1 MKKGILIILL
11 IFIVPYIIV
20 NVIMK
25 KPIEKIYDLKTDITI
40 RVKRTKKNIIEVI
53 PLEEYVVGVLAGE
66 MPISFHVEALKAQ
79 AIAARTYALKRIEYN
94 KKNTYDVVDTV
105 DHQVYLD
112 LDYLKVAWKDKY
124 IENINKLRKAVFET
138 KDEVLVY
145 NGKIIDALY
154 FSTSNGYTENSEN
167 VFSFEVPYLRSV
179 ESNWDRTT
187 SPAFNSTKQITL
199 DEFYNKL
206 GLPYSENFD
215 FKVLSRAETN
225 RILTLSVNG
234 KVFNARELYV
244 KLGLR
249 STDFEI
255 EKKGNILT
263 FFTKGYGHGVGMSQ
277 YGANGMAKE
286 GYNYKEILL
295 HYYYGVEIKKIK

>member
-1 MKKGILIILL
+1 M
-11 IFIVPYIIV
+11 
-20 NVIMK
+20 
-25 KPIEKIYDLKTDITI
+25 
-40 RVKRTKKNIIEVI
+40 
-53 PLEEYVVGVLAGE
+53 
-66 MPISFHVEALKAQ
+66 
-79 AIAARTYALKRIEYN
+79 
-94 KKNTYDVVDTV
+94 

-263 FFTKGYGHGVGMSQ
+263 FLQKVMV
-277 YGANGMAKE
+277 ME
-286 GYNYKEILL
+286 LE
-295 HYYYGVEIKKIK
+295 

>member
-167 VFSFEVPYLRSV
+167 VFSLKFRIYVVLNQTGIGQPL
-179 ESNWDRTT
+179 
-187 SPAFNSTKQITL
+187 PLLIAQ
-199 DEFYNKL
+199 NKL
-206 GLPYSENFD
+206 P
-215 FKVLSRAETN
+215 
-225 RILTLSVNG
+225 
-234 KVFNARELYV
+234 
-244 KLGLR
+244 
-249 STDFEI
+249 
-255 EKKGNILT
+255 
-263 FFTKGYGHGVGMSQ
+263 
-277 YGANGMAKE
+277 
-286 GYNYKEILL
+286 
-295 HYYYGVEIKKIK
+295 

>member
-1 MKKGILIILL
+1 
-11 IFIVPYIIV
+11 
-20 NVIMK
+20 MK